1 MEASWRHDLDKMMT
15 KRHEGRRQA
24 HLMDENNGEG
34 ELHLSQHLLAR
45 VLTANAI
52 SVRKSTAN
60 HKA

>member
-1 MEASWRHDLDKMMT
+1 MT
-15 KRHEGRRQA
+15 
-24 HLMDENNGEG
+24 DENNGEG